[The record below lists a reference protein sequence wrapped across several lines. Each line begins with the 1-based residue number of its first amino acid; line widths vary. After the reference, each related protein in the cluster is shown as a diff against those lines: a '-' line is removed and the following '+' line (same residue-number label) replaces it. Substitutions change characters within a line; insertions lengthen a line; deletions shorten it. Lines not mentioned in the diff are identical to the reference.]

1 MGIVISH
8 SGFFLERVSRS
19 ENIKEMK
26 IGELDELLELEEL
39 VSGYFLLE
47 QDEERRKLLEENYL
61 YILFLGLDMD
71 YRNMEDFQDQNT
83 ILYGH
88 NMLNGSM
95 FGSLKHLDV
104 NTRPKVIIYTPDS
117 ILEYEAVDSRIIGVS
132 EAKYYQASFQE
143 EEFLSV
149 LQEICP
155 EISKIEGERI
165 LTLSTCNGNSAQRRI
180 MRCRLVRDSNG

>member
-61 YILFLGLDMD
+61 YILFLGLDIHVGISESWNQD
-71 YRNMEDFQDQNT
+71 SESFEEDFDYYHFRHSD
-83 ILYGH
+83 IKE
-88 NMLNGSM
+88 S
-95 FGSLKHLDV
+95 
-104 NTRPKVIIYTPDS
+104 IYTEQGSSLITCIHNYTGLSWEEIENMDC
-117 ILEYEAVDSRIIGVS
+117 EYR
-132 EAKYYQASFQE
+132 
-143 EEFLSV
+143 
-149 LQEICP
+149 
-155 EISKIEGERI
+155 
-165 LTLSTCNGNSAQRRI
+165 
-180 MRCRLVRDSNG
+180 

>member
-61 YILFLGLDMD
+61 YILFLGLDIHVGISESWNQD
-71 YRNMEDFQDQNT
+71 SESFEEDFDYYHFRHSDT
-83 ILYGH
+83 KE
-88 NMLNGSM
+88 S
-95 FGSLKHLDV
+95 
-104 NTRPKVIIYTPDS
+104 IYTEQGSSLITCIHNYTGLSWEEIENRDC
-117 ILEYEAVDSRIIGVS
+117 EYR
-132 EAKYYQASFQE
+132 
-143 EEFLSV
+143 
-149 LQEICP
+149 
-155 EISKIEGERI
+155 
-165 LTLSTCNGNSAQRRI
+165 
-180 MRCRLVRDSNG
+180 

>member
-61 YILFLGLDMD
+61 YILFLGLDIHVGISESWNQD
-71 YRNMEDFQDQNT
+71 SESFEEDFDYYHFRHSDT
-83 ILYGH
+83 KE
-88 NMLNGSM
+88 S
-95 FGSLKHLDV
+95 
-104 NTRPKVIIYTPDS
+104 IYTEQGSSLITYIHNYTGLSWEEIENMDC
-117 ILEYEAVDSRIIGVS
+117 EYR
-132 EAKYYQASFQE
+132 
-143 EEFLSV
+143 
-149 LQEICP
+149 
-155 EISKIEGERI
+155 
-165 LTLSTCNGNSAQRRI
+165 
-180 MRCRLVRDSNG
+180 

>member
-61 YILFLGLDMD
+61 YILFLGLDIHVGISESWNQD
-71 YRNMEDFQDQNT
+71 SESFEEDFDYYHFRHSDTKESIYSEQGSSLIT
-83 ILYGH
+83 CIH
-88 NMLNGSM
+88 N
-95 FGSLKHLDV
+95 
-104 NTRPKVIIYTPDS
+104 YTGLSWEEIENMDC
-117 ILEYEAVDSRIIGVS
+117 EYR
-132 EAKYYQASFQE
+132 
-143 EEFLSV
+143 
-149 LQEICP
+149 
-155 EISKIEGERI
+155 
-165 LTLSTCNGNSAQRRI
+165 
-180 MRCRLVRDSNG
+180 

>member
-61 YILFLGLDMD
+61 YILFLGLDIHVGISESWNQD
-71 YRNMEDFQDQNT
+71 SESFEEDFDYYHFRHSDT
-83 ILYGH
+83 KE
-88 NMLNGSM
+88 S
-95 FGSLKHLDV
+95 
-104 NTRPKVIIYTPDS
+104 IYTEQGS
-117 ILEYEAVDSRIIGVS
+117 SLITCIHNFTGLSW
-132 EAKYYQASFQE
+132 E
-143 EEFLSV
+143 E
-149 LQEICP
+149 
-155 EISKIEGERI
+155 IEGQACEVIQTDRDI
-165 LTLSTCNGNSAQRRI
+165 QVEEQTLIYQ
-180 MRCRLVRDSNG
+180 

>member
-61 YILFLGLDMD
+61 YILFLGLDIHVGISESWNQD
-71 YRNMEDFQDQNT
+71 SESFEEDFDYYHFRHSDT
-83 ILYGH
+83 KE
-88 NMLNGSM
+88 S
-95 FGSLKHLDV
+95 
-104 NTRPKVIIYTPDS
+104 IYTEQGS
-117 ILEYEAVDSRIIGVS
+117 SLITCIHNYTGLSWEEI
-132 EAKYYQASFQE
+132 EKKYG
-143 EEFLSV
+143 L
-149 LQEICP
+149 
-155 EISKIEGERI
+155 
-165 LTLSTCNGNSAQRRI
+165 
-180 MRCRLVRDSNG
+180 

>member
-61 YILFLGLDMD
+61 YILFLGLDIHVGISESWNQD
-71 YRNMEDFQDQNT
+71 SESFEEDFDYYHFRHSDT
-83 ILYGH
+83 KE
-88 NMLNGSM
+88 S
-95 FGSLKHLDV
+95 
-104 NTRPKVIIYTPDS
+104 IYTEQGSSLITCIHNYTGLSWEEIENMDC
-117 ILEYEAVDSRIIGVS
+117 EYR
-132 EAKYYQASFQE
+132 
-143 EEFLSV
+143 
-149 LQEICP
+149 
-155 EISKIEGERI
+155 
-165 LTLSTCNGNSAQRRI
+165 
-180 MRCRLVRDSNG
+180 

>member
-61 YILFLGLDMD
+61 YILFLGLDIHVGISESWNQD
-71 YRNMEDFQDQNT
+71 SESFEEDFDYYHFRHSDT
-83 ILYGH
+83 KE
-88 NMLNGSM
+88 S
-95 FGSLKHLDV
+95 
-104 NTRPKVIIYTPDS
+104 IYTEQGSSLITCIHNYTVLSWEEIENMDC
-117 ILEYEAVDSRIIGVS
+117 EYR
-132 EAKYYQASFQE
+132 
-143 EEFLSV
+143 
-149 LQEICP
+149 
-155 EISKIEGERI
+155 
-165 LTLSTCNGNSAQRRI
+165 
-180 MRCRLVRDSNG
+180 

>member
-61 YILFLGLDMD
+61 YILFLGLDIHVGKLES
-71 YRNMEDFQDQNT
+71 R
-83 ILYGH
+83 
-88 NMLNGSM
+88 
-95 FGSLKHLDV
+95 FGKL
-104 NTRPKVIIYTPDS
+104 
-117 ILEYEAVDSRIIGVS
+117 
-132 EAKYYQASFQE
+132 
-143 EEFLSV
+143 
-149 LQEICP
+149 
-155 EISKIEGERI
+155 
-165 LTLSTCNGNSAQRRI
+165 
-180 MRCRLVRDSNG
+180 

>member
-61 YILFLGLDMD
+61 YILFLSLDIHVGISESWNQD
-71 YRNMEDFQDQNT
+71 SESFEEDFDYYHFRHSDT
-83 ILYGH
+83 KE
-88 NMLNGSM
+88 S
-95 FGSLKHLDV
+95 
-104 NTRPKVIIYTPDS
+104 IYTEQGSSLITCIHNYTGLSWEEIENMDC
-117 ILEYEAVDSRIIGVS
+117 EYR
-132 EAKYYQASFQE
+132 
-143 EEFLSV
+143 
-149 LQEICP
+149 
-155 EISKIEGERI
+155 
-165 LTLSTCNGNSAQRRI
+165 
-180 MRCRLVRDSNG
+180 

>member
-61 YILFLGLDMD
+61 YILFLGLDVHVGISESWNQD
-71 YRNMEDFQDQNT
+71 SESFEEDFDYYHFRHSDT
-83 ILYGH
+83 KE
-88 NMLNGSM
+88 S
-95 FGSLKHLDV
+95 
-104 NTRPKVIIYTPDS
+104 IYTEQGSSLITCIHNYTGLSWEEIENMDC
-117 ILEYEAVDSRIIGVS
+117 EYR
-132 EAKYYQASFQE
+132 
-143 EEFLSV
+143 
-149 LQEICP
+149 
-155 EISKIEGERI
+155 
-165 LTLSTCNGNSAQRRI
+165 
-180 MRCRLVRDSNG
+180 

>member
-1 MGIVISH
+1 MTQAVDFQKLISINEDVVGWI
-8 SGFFLERVSRS
+8 SIPE
-19 ENIKEMK
+19 
-26 IGELDELLELEEL
+26 
-39 VSGYFLLE
+39 
-47 QDEERRKLLEENYL
+47 
-61 YILFLGLDMD
+61 LGLEYPITQGEDNEYYLHHAYNREANFAGSIFMD

-104 NTRPKVIIYTPDS
+104 NTRPKVIIYTPET
-117 ILEYEAVDSRIIGVS
+117 ILEYEAVDSRIIDVS
-132 EAKYYQASFQE
+132 EAKYYQTNFQE

-149 LQEICP
+149 LQGLCP

-165 LTLSTCNGNSAQRRI
+165 LTLSTCNGNPAQRKSI
-180 MRCRLVRDSNG
+180 RCRLISESSVL

>member
-61 YILFLGLDMD
+61 YILFFGLDIHVGISESWNQD
-71 YRNMEDFQDQNT
+71 SESFEEDFDYYHFRHSDT
-83 ILYGH
+83 KE
-88 NMLNGSM
+88 S
-95 FGSLKHLDV
+95 
-104 NTRPKVIIYTPDS
+104 IYTEQGSSLITCIHNYTGLSWEEIENMDC
-117 ILEYEAVDSRIIGVS
+117 EYR
-132 EAKYYQASFQE
+132 
-143 EEFLSV
+143 
-149 LQEICP
+149 
-155 EISKIEGERI
+155 
-165 LTLSTCNGNSAQRRI
+165 
-180 MRCRLVRDSNG
+180 

>member
-61 YILFLGLDMD
+61 YILFWGLDIHVGISESWNQD
-71 YRNMEDFQDQNT
+71 SESFEEDFDYYHFRHSDT
-83 ILYGH
+83 KE
-88 NMLNGSM
+88 S
-95 FGSLKHLDV
+95 
-104 NTRPKVIIYTPDS
+104 IYTEQGSSLITCIHNYTGLSWEEIENMDC
-117 ILEYEAVDSRIIGVS
+117 EYR
-132 EAKYYQASFQE
+132 
-143 EEFLSV
+143 
-149 LQEICP
+149 
-155 EISKIEGERI
+155 
-165 LTLSTCNGNSAQRRI
+165 
-180 MRCRLVRDSNG
+180 

>member
-61 YILFLGLDMD
+61 YILFLGLDIHVGISESWNQD
-71 YRNMEDFQDQNT
+71 SESFEEDFDYYHFRHSDTKESIYTEQ
-83 ILYGH
+83 
-88 NMLNGSM
+88 
-95 FGSLKHLDV
+95 GSLLITCIH
-104 NTRPKVIIYTPDS
+104 NYTGLSWEEIENMDC
-117 ILEYEAVDSRIIGVS
+117 EYR
-132 EAKYYQASFQE
+132 
-143 EEFLSV
+143 
-149 LQEICP
+149 
-155 EISKIEGERI
+155 
-165 LTLSTCNGNSAQRRI
+165 
-180 MRCRLVRDSNG
+180 